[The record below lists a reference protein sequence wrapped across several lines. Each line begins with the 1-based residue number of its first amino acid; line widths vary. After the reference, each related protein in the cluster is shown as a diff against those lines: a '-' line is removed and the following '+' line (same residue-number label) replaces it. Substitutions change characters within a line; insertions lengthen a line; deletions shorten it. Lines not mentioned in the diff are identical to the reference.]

1 MDPAQGTGGPLSID
15 FASSLDFGINPISN
29 KEKTYYANAQ
39 ELRSGENSKY
49 VLNYVQISNH
59 LGLNGEWTLTV
70 KQEGQ
75 FANATAQHKELI
87 GSQIK
92 FVNPTVTG
100 KTEGVTPSTAA
111 KEITLDP
118 KGAESLVMSAKST
131 EGAGLWGTV
140 DEMTKVEGKKV
151 QKNKA
156 ISLTI
161 PGET

>member
-1 MDPAQGTGGPLSID
+1 LILHQV
-15 FASSLDFGINPISN
+15 SN

-49 VLNYVQISNH
+49 VLNYVQISNN
-59 LGLNGEWTLTV
+59 LGLNCGWTLTV

-92 FVNPTVTG
+92 LVNPTVTG
-100 KTEGVTPSTAA
+100 TTEGVTSPTVA
-111 KEITLDP
+111 KEISLDP

-161 PGET
+161 PGEM